1 MHDLLL
7 LRGRSHQI
15 MLKSVP
21 LLVKAALGQEKETH
35 AKIKNLYDLRLR
47 LREALKLGGKQKR
60 VVFSPKGG
68 RV

>member
-15 MLKSVP
+15 MLKSAP

-47 LREALKLGGKQKR
+47 LREALKLGGKQKG
-60 VVFSPKGG
+60 VVFSRKGG